1 MVVADDEINS
11 FLLGIGNLVDSLD
24 ATIKNNNELDALLL
38 CIIYTLY

>member
-11 FLLGIGNLVDSLD
+11 FLLGIGNLIYCLNAS
-24 ATIKNNNELDALLL
+24 IKNNNELDALLL